1 MKVLVTGA
9 SGYVGSRL
17 VPALLAAGHE
27 VRASFSSPE
36 RAQGYA
42 WVDDVEVVGMDVLDR
57 DAVAA
62 AVGGTPGTS
71 AVDAVVYLVHGMGG
85 NDFKETDRKA
95 ALHTADACAAA
106 RVKRIVYLSGLV
118 PPVPRE
124 ELSDHIDSRLEVEEL
139 LTASGVSTISL
150 RAAMVLGQASTSFEL
165 MRQVAERMPV
175 HVVPTWMDSKVQP
188 IAVTDA
194 IAAIIGALELDEDTP
209 SRSYDVGGPDALPYA
224 ELLKRFA
231 ELNGTAKPQIKNVP
245 GLPGVVVRKVAAA
258 LVDVPSSTVEAIMES
273 LTHDMVCADDD
284 YVAELLPDGHDVM
297 GAEEAMRHA
306 LDVGEVEPDEHG
318 HADPM
323 GRWPSDPDWAG

>member
-17 VPALLAAGHE
+17 VPELLREGHQ
-27 VRASFSSPE
+27 VRAAFSSPE
-36 RAQGYA
+36 KASGYP

-57 DAVAA
+57 AAVEAAVA
-62 AVGGTPGTS
+62 GTPGTS

-85 NDFKETDRKA
+85 GDFKENDRHA
-95 ALHTADACAAA
+95 ALNTADACAGA

-194 IAAIIGALELDEDTP
+194 IAAITGALELDEDTP
-209 SRSYDVGGPDALPYA
+209 SRSYDVGGPDVMPYA
-224 ELLKRFA
+224 DLLRTFA
-231 ELNGTAKPQIKNVP
+231 RLNGTERPQVNVP
-245 GLPGVVVRKVAAA
+245 GLPGKVVRKVAAA

-273 LTHDMVCADDD
+273 LTHDMVCAENDF
-284 YVAELLPDGHDVM
+284 VADLLEDGHDLW

-306 LDVGEVEPDEHG
+306 LDVGEVTPDEHG

-323 GRWPSDPDWAG
+323 GRWPSDPAWVG